1 MGVFV
6 FMPLVLPLT
15 AWPVAR
21 LAEQHLHPRTATRLL
36 TAMAAV
42 LALCSTVCLGLVM
55 VVGTAQLPGNPL
67 PDGWSDPEVR
77 AAVPYDE
84 VVGKAA
90 IPALCAVVVACGRTL
105 WRHARVRRRAHRA
118 LAGLPDTEV
127 AVLPDAV
134 PYAYALPGRR
144 GVGAPLVGGG
154 RRGSGA
160 LRGGDDW
167 RDGGALR
174 GGDGWRDGGAL
185 RGGVGRWAGGVLRVG
200 VGRWVGDTLRTGAGR
215 RAGGAVRGSIGRQ
228 CGDALG
234 AGVSR
239 RDGGAPR
246 GGGGRPAR
254 GPRAGRVVVTTG
266 LLDQLRSA
274 ERRALFAHERA
285 HLAARHD
292 RFLLAVQLA
301 ARANPFLRPLRTA
314 VAYTAERWA
323 DEEAARTIGSRRTVA
338 RAIGTAALVS
348 RGTPVPTL
356 AGLAAPGPVPRRVAA
371 LLGPAPAVRTWPPVF
386 TSVGLAAWGAAA
398 GTAVSAM
405 SSANS
410 AVTMVLILHA
420 ATPL

>member
-6 FMPLVLPLT
+6 FLPLILPLT

-36 TAMAAV
+36 TVLAVV
-42 LALCSTVCLGLVM
+42 LALCSTVCLALVM

-90 IPALCAVVVACGRTL
+90 IPALCAVVVTCARTL
-105 WRHARVRRRAHRA
+105 RRHGRVRRQAHLA
-118 LAGLPDTEV
+118 LAGLRGTEV

-134 PYAYALPGRR
+134 PYAYALP
-144 GVGAPLVGGG
+144 PGG
-154 RRGSGA
+154 RRTG
-160 LRGGDDW
+160 
-167 RDGGALR
+167 
-174 GGDGWRDGGAL
+174 
-185 RGGVGRWAGGVLRVG
+185 GGVS
-200 VGRWVGDTLRTGAGR
+200 RTGAGR
-215 RAGGAVRGSIGRQ
+215 
-228 CGDALG
+228 
-234 AGVSR
+234 
-239 RDGGAPR
+239 
-246 GGGGRPAR
+246 
-254 GPRAGRVVVTTG
+254 GRVVVTTA
-266 LLDQLRSA
+266 LLDRLRPG

-323 DEEAARTIGSRRTVA
+323 DEEAARAIGSRRTVA

-348 RGTPVPTL
+348 RGTPLSTL

-371 LLGPAPAVRTWPPVF
+371 LLGPAPAVHDWPPVF
-386 TSVGLAAWGAAA
+386 TAVGLAAWGAAA

-405 SSANS
+405 SSANA

>member
-6 FMPLVLPLT
+6 FLPLVLPLT

-36 TAMAAV
+36 TVMAAV

-90 IPALCAVVVACGRTL
+90 IPALCAVLVACCRTL
-105 WRHARVRRRAHRA
+105 WRHARVRRQAHRA
-118 LAGLPDTEV
+118 LIGLPETEV
-127 AVLPDAV
+127 AVLPDGA
-134 PYAYALPGRR
+134 PYAYALPG
-144 GVGAPLVGGG
+144 G
-154 RRGSGA
+154 RRGAGA
-160 LRGGDDW
+160 S
-167 RDGGALR
+167 RD
-174 GGDGWRDGGAL
+174 
-185 RGGVGRWAGGVLRVG
+185 
-200 VGRWVGDTLRTGAGR
+200 
-215 RAGGAVRGSIGRQ
+215 
-228 CGDALG
+228 
-234 AGVSR
+234 
-239 RDGGAPR
+239 GAPR
-246 GGGGRPAR
+246 GAAGRRVRAADRRRPAAAAR
-254 GPRAGRVVVTTG
+254 GRRRGRVVVTTA
-266 LLDQLRSA
+266 LLDRLRPA
-274 ERRALFAHERA
+274 ERRALFAHERV

-292 RFLLAVQLA
+292 RFLLTVQLA
-301 ARANPFLRPLRTA
+301 ARANPFLRPLHTA
-314 VAYTAERWA
+314 VTYTAERWA
-323 DEEAARTIGSRRTVA
+323 DEEAAREIGSRRTVA

-348 RGTPVPTL
+348 GGTPAP
-356 AGLAAPGPVPRRVAA
+356 AFPGLAAPGPVPRRVAA
-371 LLGPAPAVRTWPPVF
+371 LLGPAPVVHRWPPVF
-386 TSVGLAAWGAAA
+386 TSVGLAAWAAAA

>member
-6 FMPLVLPLT
+6 FLPLVLPLT

-90 IPALCAVVVACGRTL
+90 IPALCAVVVACARTL
-105 WRHARVRRRAHRA
+105 WRHARVRRQAHRA
-118 LAGLPDTEV
+118 LSGLPDTEV
-127 AVLPDAV
+127 AVLPDVV
-134 PYAYALPGRR
+134 PYAYALPG
-144 GVGAPLVGGG
+144 G
-154 RRGSGA
+154 RRG
-160 LRGGDDW
+160 
-167 RDGGALR
+167 
-174 GGDGWRDGGAL
+174 
-185 RGGVGRWAGGVLRVG
+185 
-200 VGRWVGDTLRTGAGR
+200 
-215 RAGGAVRGSIGRQ
+215 
-228 CGDALG
+228 
-234 AGVSR
+234 
-239 RDGGAPR
+239 GGAPR
-246 GGGGRPAR
+246 GGRQGGGVLGGGRPSGGAR
-254 GPRAGRVVVTTG
+254 RSGRPGGGVPPGGTQHGRRSGGGALPGGRLVGALRGSAGRPVRRRRGGRVVVTTA
-266 LLDQLRSA
+266 LLDRLRPA

-323 DEEAARTIGSRRTVA
+323 DEEDRK
-338 RAIGTAALVS
+338 
-348 RGTPVPTL
+348 
-356 AGLAAPGPVPRRVAA
+356 
-371 LLGPAPAVRTWPPVF
+371 
-386 TSVGLAAWGAAA
+386 SV
-398 GTAVSAM
+398 V
-405 SSANS
+405 
-410 AVTMVLILHA
+410 
-420 ATPL
+420 

>member
-6 FMPLVLPLT
+6 FLPLVLPLT

-36 TAMAAV
+36 TVLAVV
-42 LALCSTVCLGLVM
+42 LALCSTVCLALVM

-77 AAVPYDE
+77 AAVPHDE
-84 VVGKAA
+84 VVGRAA
-90 IPALCAVVVACGRTL
+90 IPALCAVVVACARTVR
-105 WRHARVRRRAHRA
+105 RHGRVRRRAHLA
-118 LAGLPDTEV
+118 LAGLRDTEV
-127 AVLPDAV
+127 AVLPDAE
-134 PYAYALPGRR
+134 PYAYALP
-144 GVGAPLVGGG
+144 PGG
-154 RRGSGA
+154 RRGGE
-160 LRGGDDW
+160 
-167 RDGGALR
+167 
-174 GGDGWRDGGAL
+174 
-185 RGGVGRWAGGVLRVG
+185 VLP
-200 VGRWVGDTLRTGAGR
+200 TGR
-215 RAGGAVRGSIGRQ
+215 RRAAGVRGPAVPAADGR
-228 CGDALG
+228 DP
-234 AGVSR
+234 R
-239 RDGGAPR
+239 R
-246 GGGGRPAR
+246 GR
-254 GPRAGRVVVTTG
+254 GRVVVTTA
-266 LLDQLRSA
+266 LLDRLRPG

-323 DEEAARTIGSRRTVA
+323 DEEAARAIGSRRTVA
-338 RAIGTAALVS
+338 RAIGMAALVS
-348 RGTPVPTL
+348 RGTPHPTF

-371 LLGPAPAVRTWPPVF
+371 LLGPAPAVRHWPPAF
-386 TSVGLAAWGAAA
+386 TAVGLAAWGAAA
-398 GTAVSAM
+398 GTAASAM